1 MTLNQVY
8 YFRTV
13 AKYENYRKAAEKLYI
28 SQPSLSRS
36 MASLEEEL
44 GVLLFEKS
52 GRGIALTKAG
62 KLFLEYAERIIGECE
77 IAKRKV
83 SELASDGGKIDIGYI
98 FPLAGFYIP
107 HNVRN
112 FLNKEENKN
121 VTFSFYQGNTMAIA
135 DKVQAGE
142 LDVGFGACIEKEVFE
157 YVPIL
162 SNEIVLITPKGHE
175 LEGTDFLSIQQVSRY
190 PMIGYDEESWL
201 GAFTRKLYENL
212 SITPN
217 VVVECPDEHSI
228 AALVAENFGVAL
240 IPKVR
245 EIDESRLN
253 VHRFHDVALMNH
265 TYMFWMK
272 DRYQLPALER
282 FINHMKQGSCMV

>member
-8 YFRTV
+8 YFQTV

-36 MASLEEEL
+36 MASLETEL
-44 GVLLFEKS
+44 GVLLFEKN

-62 KLFLEYAERIIGECE
+62 RLFLEYAKRIIDECE
-77 IAKRKV
+77 IAKAKMT
-83 SELASDGGKIDIGYI
+83 ELVNDGGKIDIGYI
-98 FPLAGFYIP
+98 YPLAGAYIP

-112 FLNKEENKN
+112 FLNKVENKN
-121 VTFSFYQGNTMAIA
+121 VTFSFFQSNTMVIA

-142 LDVGFGACIEKEVFE
+142 LDVGFGARLENEALE
-157 YVPIL
+157 YVPVL
-162 SNEIVLITPKGHE
+162 SDEIVLITPKGHE
-175 LEGTDFLSIQQVSRY
+175 LEGLDFVSIQQIAKY
-190 PMIGYDEESWL
+190 PIIGYDEESWL
-201 GAFTRKLYENL
+201 GTFTRKLYKSL

-217 VVVECPDEHSI
+217 IVVECPDEHSI
-228 AALVAENFGVAL
+228 VALVAENFGVAL
-240 IPKVR
+240 VPKVR

-253 VHRFHDVALMNH
+253 IHRFHDIDLIYR

-272 DRYQLPALER
+272 DRYQLPAIER
-282 FINHMKQGSCMV
+282 FIAHMKQDVIDV